1 MSMDLKYAAPDWPH
15 APVHRLRDAGTYI
28 VTAGTY
34 KGTHHFHDAER
45 LTCLTKSLLALADKY
60 GWELQAWAVFSNHY
74 HFVAESRQPATL
86 RRFVQHLH
94 SVSAKHV
101 NQLDGT
107 LGRPIWFQYW
117 DTLLGSQKS
126 YLARLNYV
134 HTNAVRHGLVREP
147 SLYPWCSASWFQ
159 RTASRAFHATVMAFP
174 SDRVSVPDEYDV
186 LPIRE

>member
-1 MSMDLKYAAPDWPH
+1 MDVNGAAPDWPH
-15 APVHRLRDAGTYI
+15 APVHRLRHAGTYI

-60 GWELQAWAVFSNHY
+60 GWKLQAWAVFSNHY

-94 SVSAKHV
+94 SVSAKHI

-107 LGRPIWFQYW
+107 LGRMIWFQYW
-117 DTLLGSQKS
+117 DTLLSSQKS

-147 SLYPWCSASWFQ
+147 SAYPWCSAGWFQ
-159 RTASRAFHATVMAFP
+159 RTASRAFHATVMVFP